1 MRPGRARPL
10 APLTCRPVE
19 VADVVADALK
29 VVVVYQDSLTRAW
42 ALDLWDKVNSA
53 LKNES
58 VFLQSWRMTDLTHA
72 RVLPEAIAAA
82 ATADILLVSIRA
94 ATELPP
100 ALSVWVEGWIP
111 QRGQL
116 AGTLVAL
123 LGTSDEPPVEPPPVE
138 RYLQA
143 VAQRARLDFM
153 PRQRVL
159 PAGLPLQAPMPPPTT
174 ERAPALAMRTPTDG
188 QPPGSEK
195 DSPR

>member
-1 MRPGRARPL
+1 M
-10 APLTCRPVE
+10 
-19 VADVVADALK
+19 VADALK

-42 ALDLWDKVNSA
+42 ALDLWDRVNSA

-58 VFLQSWRMTDLTHA
+58 VFLQSWRMADLTHA

-82 ATADILLVSIRA
+82 ATADILLVSVRA
-94 ATELPP
+94 AAELPP

-111 QRGQL
+111 RRGQL

-138 RYLQA
+138 HYLQA
-143 VAQRARLDFM
+143 VAQRAKLDFM

-159 PAGLPLQAPMPPPTT
+159 PAGVPPQAPVPPQQP
-174 ERAPALAMRTPTDG
+174 EQGPALAMRTPAIG
-188 QPPGSEK
+188 QAPGNAK
-195 DSPR
+195 DSPQ